1 MGNILNRWIHTLNCC
16 ILDIVHIL
24 EQCITLYDGGGG
36 RGYFQC
42 KINVT
47 NLGGDFLINF
57 EELMRMTTKL
67 FHIFVN
73 TLEY

>member
-47 NLGGDFLINF
+47 NLPQAICNRVPTVNLEAENTVVDFNLC
-57 EELMRMTTKL
+57 
-67 FHIFVN
+67 
-73 TLEY
+73 